1 MTIQHKDETMKFEE
15 IQKDLE
21 NFDKFVNIAVSANL
35 EDTDGNRVDV
45 ISVIR
50 SYNVIRDFINQHLEK
65 DED

>member
-1 MTIQHKDETMKFEE
+1 MKFEK
-15 IQKDLE
+15 IKNDLD
-21 NFDKFVNIAVSANL
+21 NFEKFVNIAVSANL
-35 EDTDGNRVDV
+35 EDIDGNRVDV